1 MPSILLTF
9 EDDTQ
14 YDQFIKAA
22 RALAEQLSGLED
34 CQPQSDLF
42 LKILGTAV
50 ASPAPP
56 DTKEVKEIKT
66 CNCCC
71 SNTPEKYALF
81 ITGKKMMEASLPEL
95 QKIFKRE
102 IVQHSGSVQIRGF
115 RNGEWVTIM
124 NRPRH

>member
-1 MPSILLTF
+1 MPSILLTL
-9 EDDTQ
+9 EDDAQ
-14 YDQFIKAA
+14 YDQFLKAA
-22 RALAEQLSGLED
+22 RALAEQLSSMED

-56 DTKEVKEIKT
+56 DIKEAKEKT
-66 CNCCC
+66 CSCC
-71 SNTPEKYALF
+71 SNITEKYALF

-115 RNGEWVTIM
+115 RNGEWVTVM